1 MNNQNISIYHDQ
13 VSFYLIMNAW
23 INLQKKTITILQHTN
38 SIKDKNHMIMSIYR
52 GRNEKY

>member
-23 INLQKKTITILQHTN
+23 INLQKTITILQHTN
-38 SIKDKNHMIMSIYR
+38 SIKDKNYMIMSIHR

>member
-1 MNNQNISIYHDQ
+1 MNNQNIGIYHDQ

-23 INLQKKTITILQHTN
+23 INLQKTITILQHTN
-38 SIKDKNHMIMSIYR
+38 SIKDKNHMIISIYR